1 MPKQIASNSPRKAV
15 KNLPEA
21 ILAKE
26 EGHKPFNFKEDVNWR
41 IFRILAEFI
50 NGFEFLAP
58 LKKEVTFFGSA
69 RFNQKNQHYQQA
81 RDLASM
87 LGGAGFSII
96 TGGGPGIMEAANQG
110 AYEAGAESIGINIQ
124 LPFEQRTNPYVKR
137 SEGFHYFFVR
147 KVILSISAQ
156 AYIFFPGGLGT
167 LDEFFEIITLIQTR
181 KMEPVPVVLIGKD
194 FFAPLIEWLR
204 TVVLAQHQCI
214 SKEDLEIFH
223 LVDTVQEAFELVNA
237 SHEKRYF

>member
-1 MPKQIASNSPRKAV
+1 MRRQLIDTPRKAV

-21 ILAKE
+21 FLAKE
-26 EGHKPFNFKEDVNWR
+26 EGYKPFNFKEDLNWK

-69 RFNQKNQHYQQA
+69 RFQGKNKHYQQA
-81 RDLASM
+81 CDLACM
-87 LGGAGFSII
+87 LGKAGFSII
-96 TGGGPGIMEAANQG
+96 TGGGPGIMEAANKG
-110 AYEAGAESIGINIQ
+110 AYEAGTESIGINIQ
-124 LPFEQRTNPYVKR
+124 LPFEQRTNPYVKH

-156 AYIFFPGGLGT
+156 AYIFFPGGFGT

-194 FFAPLIEWLR
+194 FFGPLIQWLK
-204 TVVLAQHQCI
+204 TVVLEQHQCI
-214 SKEDLEIFH
+214 DKEDLDMFR
-223 LVDTVQEAFELVNA
+223 LVDTVQEAFDLVHA
-237 SHEKRYF
+237 SHEKQYF